1 MDTEPRLSHAQ
12 ALQQTLRPICNW
24 PWVNPLLK
32 HWRIGKSRFGF
43 TPTVEFG
50 RELVRRCKK
59 RTRAQHC
66 SLFRH
71 QFDNHLRISPS
82 MLGSDMLMKFE
93 RSKLLRSS
101 QADHDYIL
109 CYAD

>member
-43 TPTVEFG
+43 TPTVKLDVNWYVAAKNVH
-50 RELVRRCKK
+50 ELNIVP
-59 RTRAQHC
+59 
-66 SLFRH
+66 F
-71 QFDNHLRISPS
+71 FDSNLIITCVFFAFYV
-82 MLGSDMLMKFE
+82 G
-93 RSKLLRSS
+93 
-101 QADHDYIL
+101 I
-109 CYAD
+109 